1 MEREQKELLSKLAKE
16 LKSQNRTKKEALN
29 TLQSAKILDK
39 KGKLTNH
46 YKNLRK
52 VVNRLEH

>member
-16 LKSQNRTKKEALN
+16 LKSQKRTKKEALK

-39 KGKLTNH
+39 NGEFTIH
-46 YKNLRK
+46 YKNLKK
-52 VVNRLEH
+52 VVTKID

>member
-1 MEREQKELLSKLAKE
+1 MENEQKELLTKLANK
-16 LKSQNRTKKEALN
+16 LKSQKRTKKEALK

-39 KGKLTNH
+39 KGNLTNH

-52 VVNRLEH
+52 VLIKSD